1 MRLQE
6 LNQWNTI
13 YNWGN
18 WLTRGRPR
26 VRKFEKP
33 VTFTIREDFKVTA
46 GFLGCGE
53 DFLEAVDKEFEIEK
67 QKEVGRLQKF
77 GKYKQ
82 NSDWV
87 SVILFAKC
95 LLHAREGNVQHRT
108 HYRATKKSLRSLL
121 LFPNR
126 FSTSKSAKL
135 AER

>member
-67 QKEVGRLQKF
+67 RSRLVVFRSLARISRIRIGFQSSCFRNVCCTLGRGMF
-77 GKYKQ
+77 STG
-82 NSDWV
+82 
-87 SVILFAKC
+87 
-95 LLHAREGNVQHRT
+95 RT
-108 HYRATKKSLRSLL
+108 IEPQKSL
-121 LFPNR
+121 
-126 FSTSKSAKL
+126 
-135 AER
+135 